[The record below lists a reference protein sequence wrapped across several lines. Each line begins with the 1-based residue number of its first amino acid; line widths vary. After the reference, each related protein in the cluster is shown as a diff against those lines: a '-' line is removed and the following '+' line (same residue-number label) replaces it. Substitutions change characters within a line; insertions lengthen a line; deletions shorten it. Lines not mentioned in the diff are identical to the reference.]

1 MGEAVKDG
9 VESEEEASCEAKSHR
24 NEEEATGQEG
34 DISNTQT
41 GQQRGKY
48 SSGFPDM
55 GLISHI
61 KAKLFLF
68 YTLLIL

>member
-1 MGEAVKDG
+1 MGEPVKDR

-34 DISNTQT
+34 DISKTQA
-41 GQQRGKY
+41 GQKRGEY
-48 SSGFPDM
+48 SFGFPDV